1 MKDFSSLHCHKMSLA
16 FCAVAYHL
24 KQGKWN
30 SSKQHGK
37 VILHFLRGLLS
48 FSYEEIIFTKNS
60 KENVYRCRC
69 LIRGTC
75 SLQAAQ
81 HYGKTPKTKGKS
93 DKQANFST
101 HLRRTSTTQF
111 AWPVRKFLGIS
122 CCWQIWKPLWT
133 SLLFYS
139 AVSRKHTFSY
149 SYFDHELF
157 SFLYSYL
164 TALFPLIQNPF
175 TPKI

>member
-1 MKDFSSLHCHKMSLA
+1 MEKLFYIS
-16 FCAVAYHL
+16 
-24 KQGKWN
+24 
-30 SSKQHGK
+30 
-37 VILHFLRGLLS
+37 LRGLLS

-122 CCWQIWKPLWT
+122 CCWQISG
-133 SLLFYS
+133 SLSVDFI
-139 AVSRKHTFSY
+139 AVLLRCIKKTHFSY
-149 SYFDHELF
+149 SYFDELF

-164 TALFPLIQNPF
+164 TALFPTNTNPF
-175 TPKI
+175 TKI